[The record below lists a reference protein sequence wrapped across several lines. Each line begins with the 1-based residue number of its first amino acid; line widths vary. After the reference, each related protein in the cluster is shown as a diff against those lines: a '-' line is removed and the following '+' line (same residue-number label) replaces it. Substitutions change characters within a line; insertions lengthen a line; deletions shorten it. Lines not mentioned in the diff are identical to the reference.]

1 MSVEHMRQRGYG
13 KRWAVETFFS
23 ALKRTMGGALS
34 ARTQATQLAEAAI
47 RVLAYV
53 LRR

>member
-1 MSVEHMRQRGYG
+1 V
-13 KRWAVETFFS
+13 
-23 ALKRTMGGALS
+23 GGALS
-34 ARTQATQLAEAAI
+34 TRTQATQLTEAAI

>member
-1 MSVEHMRQRGYG
+1 
-13 KRWAVETFFS
+13 
-23 ALKRTMGGALS
+23 MGGALS
-34 ARTQATQLAEAAI
+34 VRTQATQLAEAAI

>member
-1 MSVEHMRQRGYG
+1 
-13 KRWAVETFFS
+13 
-23 ALKRTMGGALS
+23 MGGALL
-34 ARTQATQLAEAAI
+34 ARKPKQMIAEATF